1 MKSVVIVEAKR
12 SPMGAFQG
20 CLSTLK
26 SPEIAAHVIQSLS
39 TKNHPIEEAIIG
51 CVLQAGVGQA
61 PARQAVR
68 LAELDDHVTAVTL
81 NKVCGSG
88 LRSVMMAADQI
99 RLGHQN
105 SILAG
110 GMESMT
116 NAPYFIPKARN
127 GLRMGHGEIMDH
139 MFFDGLEDA
148 YPEKGAARTLMGSFA
163 EATAEK
169 YGFSREAQDQYAKE
183 TFEKYMRAKENG
195 YFQQEIAPITL
206 GSDVIS
212 EDEPPTKVKVEKFP
226 GLRPAFKKD
235 GTVTAATSSSIADG
249 AAIFHLMEEAH
260 AHKLNLKPLVRIVGY
275 TSHAHEPCW
284 FTTAPVGAM
293 EKLLKQ
299 TGWNV
304 NDVDLFEINE
314 AFAVVTMAAIK
325 DLKIDPA
332 KVNVHGGACTL
343 GHPIGASGARILT
356 TLIHAL
362 HTHKVNK
369 GIASLCIGGGEGVA
383 MAVER
388 I

>member
-26 SPEIAAHVIQSLS
+26 SPEIAAHVIGSLS
-39 TKNHPIEEAIIG
+39 TINHPIEEAILG

-68 LAELDDHVTAVTL
+68 LAKLDDHVTAVTV

-88 LRSVMMAADQI
+88 LRSIMIAADQI
-99 RLGHQN
+99 RLGHHH
-105 SILAG
+105 SVLAG

-127 GLRMGHGEIMDH
+127 GLRMGHGEIIDH

-148 YPEKGAARTLMGSFA
+148 YPEKGSARTLMGCFA

-169 YGFSREAQDQYAKE
+169 YGFTREDQDQYAKA
-183 TFEKYMRAKENG
+183 TFEKYMHAKEKG
-195 YFQQEIAPITL
+195 HFQREIAPITF
-206 GSDVIS
+206 GTDVIS
-212 EDEPPTKVKVEKFP
+212 EDEPPTKVKIEKFSA
-226 GLRPAFKKD
+226 LRPAFKKE

-249 AAIFHLMEEAH
+249 AAIFHLMDEESAK
-260 AHKLNLKPLVRIVGY
+260 KLNLQPLARIVGY

-293 EKLLKQ
+293 EKLMKQ

-314 AFAVVTMAAIK
+314 AFAIVTMAAIK
-325 DLKIDPA
+325 DLKVDPS

-356 TLIHAL
+356 TLVHAL
-362 HTHKVNK
+362 HTHKASK
-369 GIASLCIGGGEGVA
+369 GIASLCIGGGEAVA